1 MLRWRLVSAAILISS
16 LLTLVWLDYRLVG
29 FGLPGA
35 WLLPLALL
43 AVAQGVR
50 EFRSLLA
57 GRGLA
62 THGFETYVATLAVL
76 LGAGASLLGAA
87 GARLAASGGVLAGPA
102 LALAFAVLTLFVGEM
117 ARYRE
122 PGGVTQRIAASLL
135 IVVYLGLLGGF
146 LILLRIWRGNE
157 WGIAA
162 LTSMILV
169 VKLSDAG
176 AYFAGRMFGRH
187 PLAPRLS
194 PKKTIEGGL
203 GGIGASVAGAGVYC
217 HFVLPYLVPHAPVIA
232 PWRWVA
238 YGVVLAVTGMLGD
251 LAESLV
257 KRDLGQKDSGSLLP
271 GMGGIL
277 DVLDSLLFGA
287 PVAYA
292 CWSLGLMFAPP

>member
-16 LLTLVWLDYRLVG
+16 LLTVVWLDYRLVG
-29 FGLPGA
+29 FGRPGA

-50 EFRSLLA
+50 EFRTLLA

-62 THGFETYVATLAVL
+62 TQGFETYFATLAVL
-76 LGAGASLLGAA
+76 LSAGASLWGDA

-102 LALAFAVLTLFVGEM
+102 LAMALAVLMLFVGEM

-135 IVVYLGLLGGF
+135 IVAYLGLLGGF
-146 LILLRIWRGNE
+146 LVLLRIWRGNE
-157 WGIAA
+157 WGVAA

-176 AYFAGRMFGRH
+176 AYFAGRLFGRH
-187 PLAPRLS
+187 PMAPRLS

-203 GGIGASVAGAGVYC
+203 GGIGASVAGAGLYC
-217 HFVLPYLVPHAPVIA
+217 HFVLPHLVPDAPEIA
-232 PWRWVA
+232 PWRWAA
-238 YGVVLAVTGMLGD
+238 YGVLLAVTGMLGD

-257 KRDLGQKDSGSLLP
+257 KRDLGQKDSGALLP

-292 CWSLGLMFAPP
+292 CWSLGLMIAP